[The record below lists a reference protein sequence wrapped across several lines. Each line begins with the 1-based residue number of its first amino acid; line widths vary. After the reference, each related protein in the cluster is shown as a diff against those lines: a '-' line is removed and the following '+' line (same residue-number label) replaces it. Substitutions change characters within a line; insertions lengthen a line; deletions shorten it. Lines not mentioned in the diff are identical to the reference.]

1 MGRGGPRVSPAER
14 SGLLSVPSREHRD
27 LGRTRPDAAKLS
39 RPSQPTRDVRRVRRE
54 RVVSR
59 RAYDTRARPDS
70 YGPTD
75 AFENSAQ
82 MSPRL
87 VVSPRAFSGLPGLRA
102 LRRRPPGRE
111 ATRGRHVETRGHTG
125 RLSPSCLGCGCIL
138 PGSGAPSLSG
148 PTALGHKRTV
158 SPAVSPSQEA
168 RGPSLNRPAGPSC
181 PPGGRRPR

>member
-1 MGRGGPRVSPAER
+1 MQRSCRAQASRRG
-14 SGLLSVPSREHRD
+14 
-27 LGRTRPDAAKLS
+27 
-39 RPSQPTRDVRRVRRE
+39 DVRRVWRE

-102 LRRRPPGRE
+102 LRRRPPGRV
-111 ATRGRHVETRGHTG
+111 AARGRHVETRGHTG
-125 RLSPSCLGCGCIL
+125 RLSPSCLGCGSVS
-138 PGSGAPSLSG
+138 PGSGAPSPSG

-168 RGPSLNRPAGPSC
+168 RGPSLNRPAGP
-181 PPGGRRPR
+181 PALQGADARGKLRLTRRFPLRPGQRAFAS